1 MSSNS
6 IKEEE
11 EEDEEDQ
18 RKTRRKSAY
27 YFRFP
32 WEFEQAHRLKW
43 QNSIVS
49 LYELEGR
56 RKIR

>member
-1 MSSNS
+1 VSSNS
-6 IKEEE
+6 IKEE

-18 RKTRRKSAY
+18 RKITSKSAY

-32 WEFEQAHRLKW
+32 WEFEQAHLLKW

-49 LYELEGR
+49 LYELERR